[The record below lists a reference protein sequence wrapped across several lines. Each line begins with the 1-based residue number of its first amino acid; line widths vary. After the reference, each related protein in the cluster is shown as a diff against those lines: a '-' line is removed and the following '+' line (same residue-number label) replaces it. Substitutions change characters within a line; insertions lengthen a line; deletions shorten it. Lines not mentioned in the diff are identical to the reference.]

1 MEIDYEAA
9 YVGYRERFGARF
21 GDKPTGAFVKFGR
34 AMVQRL
40 EEGEFRKRLDEYV
53 RYHRACK
60 RMLESGSTISDALVL
75 DFVESA
81 AWVAVEAPD
90 IHSMF
95 RGEMGDPRVAAP
107 SRTVSGVGTAS
118 MEVTAPDL
126 RSVQTLD
133 QRPKRV
139 TSIDDI
145 VVGGAGAPGAPKKP
159 RP

>member
-9 YVGYRERFGARF
+9 FVGYRERFAARF
-21 GDKPTGAFVKFGR
+21 GDKPNGAFVKFGR

-40 EEGEFRKRLDEYV
+40 EEAEFRKRLDEYV

-107 SRTVSGVGTAS
+107 SRSASLGSSS

-126 RSVQTLD
+126 RSLQTLD
-133 QRPKRV
+133 QRPRRV

-145 VVGGAGAPGAPKKP
+145 VVGGAGAPDAPKKP
-159 RP
+159 RG